1 MRRLFLAALAG
12 CVSVSALISGQEPA
26 PSRMAAGD
34 RTPKLLVLLSVDQ
47 MRADYIDKFHRQWS
61 RGLRRLVTD
70 GAWFRQ
76 VDYPYFNTVTCVGH
90 SSISTGAVPSV
101 HGMILNAWWDR
112 GAGRQVTC
120 TDDDR
125 ATIISYGKPV
135 SASGESA
142 IRMLAPALADELR
155 AQLSPA
161 GRTIAFSL
169 KARST
174 VTLGGHR
181 PDAIAWFDDSGAW
194 VTSTAFS
201 PRPVPEVADFIT
213 RNPVEKDFGKV
224 WDRSLPK
231 RSYLYEDPAIGAHPT
246 KGLTSAFP
254 HALSGAGA
262 APDRTFYDQW
272 QSSPFADEFL
282 AKMALDVA
290 DHMKLATA
298 GGRTNMIAISFSSL
312 DKVGHDF
319 GPNSHE
325 IQDILIRLDRT
336 LGDFLAGLDH
346 LAGPGR
352 YTVAL
357 TADHGVAPLPERAQA
372 EGLDAGRIREA
383 NVTSA
388 AERVLTNAFGPGPW
402 VNRVIFTELY
412 LRKGAYEKLRT
423 EPAVLADVRAA
434 ISHVPGVLTVYT
446 RDELAAGRFDGDP
459 IGRQLARGYF
469 ADRSGD
475 LAVVPKPYWMLQ
487 VDGTTHGTGY
497 GYDTHVPLLLLGA
510 GIAKGEYLAP
520 ASPIDVA
527 PTLAFLAGI
536 TLPRAQGRALTEA
549 LAKESLPRPE
559 TRARPRHVARRSPR
573 ARTGPGRAPS
583 PTPST

>member
-1 MRRLFLAALAG
+1 MRRLGIVACAGLVSLA
-12 CVSVSALISGQEPA
+12 ALISGQEPA
-26 PSRMAAGD
+26 PSRIAADD
-34 RTPKLLVLLSVDQ
+34 RTPKLIVLLTVDQ
-47 MRADYIDKFHRQWS
+47 MRADYIDTFHHQWS
-61 RGLRRLVTD
+61 RGLRRLLTD

-76 VDYPYFNTVTCVGH
+76 ADYPYFNTVTCVGH
-90 SSISTGAVPSV
+90 SSISTGAVPSI
-101 HGMILNAWWDR
+101 HGMVLNGWWDR
-112 GAGRQVTC
+112 GAGKQITC

-135 SASGESA
+135 TAQGESA
-142 IRMLAPALADELR
+142 ARLRAPALADELR

-174 VTLGGHR
+174 VTLGGQR

-201 PRPVPEVADFIT
+201 PGPVPEVADFIA

-231 RSYLYEDPAIGAHPT
+231 SSYLYEDPAVGAHPT
-246 KGLTSAFP
+246 KGLGPAFP
-254 HALSGAGA
+254 HALSGAKGS
-262 APDRTFYDQW
+262 PDQTFYDQW
-272 QSSPFADEFL
+272 QSSPFADEYL
-282 AKMALDVA
+282 ARMALGVA
-290 DHMKLATA
+290 EHMKLASA
-298 GGRTNMIAISFSSL
+298 GGRTNMIAVSFSAL

-325 IQDILIRLDRT
+325 IQDVLIRLDRT
-336 LGDFLAGLDH
+336 LGDFFAGLDR

-357 TADHGVAPLPERAQA
+357 TADHGVGPIPERAKA
-372 EGLDAGRIREA
+372 EGLDAGRIGSN
-383 NVTSA
+383 NVTAA
-388 AERVLTNAFGPGPW
+388 AERALAGAFGPGPW
-402 VNRVIFTELY
+402 VNRIIYTELY
-412 LRKGAYEKLRT
+412 LRPGVYDKLRA
-423 EPAVLADVRAA
+423 EPAAMADVRAA
-434 ISHVPGVLTVYT
+434 ITSVPGVLAVYT

-459 IGRQLARGYF
+459 IGRQLALGYF

-487 VDGTTHGTGY
+487 MDGTTHGTGY
-497 GYDTHVPLLLLGA
+497 RFDTHVPLLLMGA

-520 ASPIDVA
+520 ASPTDIA

-536 TLPRAQGRALTEA
+536 TLPRAQGRALIEA
-549 LAKESLPRPE
+549 L
-559 TRARPRHVARRSPR
+559 SPV
-573 ARTGPGRAPS
+573 TGKKPGS
-583 PTPST
+583 